1 MKKFT
6 VITSS
11 TTPVAFVPRPLA
23 PIGARFQ
30 GRSLSVTGL
39 AGTTGRLRGYPFGV
53 TADPFDSHGAPLL

>member
-11 TTPVAFVPRPLA
+11 VLSAAFSPRPLA

-30 GRSLSVTGL
+30 GRSLSV
-39 AGTTGRLRGYPFGV
+39 AGTAVTTGRPRGYLAGA
-53 TADPFDSHGAPLL
+53 TADPFDSHGAPPL